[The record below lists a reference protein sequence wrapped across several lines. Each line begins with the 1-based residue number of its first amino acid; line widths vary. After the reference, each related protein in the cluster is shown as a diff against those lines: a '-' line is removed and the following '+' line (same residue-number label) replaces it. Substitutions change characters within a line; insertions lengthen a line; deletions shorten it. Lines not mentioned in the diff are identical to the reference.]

1 MKANPPPLHLIINPA
16 AARGKARKL
25 FPSIFALLENHAIAF
40 EHYLTEGPRH
50 ATEIVRAINGIAT
63 TVIAVGGD
71 GTVNEVINGIDFQK
85 STFGVIPAG
94 TGDDF
99 ARILG
104 IKTPAQAVQALTRR
118 KIKTIDSAQVEFT
131 DENGDS
137 FTHQFVNTM
146 GIGFDAVVAH
156 RVRQSG
162 RGNGILPYLAAVF
175 QTLNNYSAVPA
186 RIRFDGNEISQKIFL
201 ATIGN
206 GTTSGGGFILSPC
219 AILDDGLLD
228 LCLVRDIKK
237 RRVFM
242 VLPKT
247 FKGNHLSAPEVLY
260 AQAERFEI
268 ELDQPLPVHADGE
281 VITTQARKIAV
292 KIHAR
297 SLNVITNT
305 A

>member
-1 MKANPPPLHLIINPA
+1 MFA
-16 AARGKARKL
+16 ALDK
-25 FPSIFALLENHAIAF
+25 HAIAF
-40 EHYLTEGPRH
+40 EKYLTEGPRH
-50 ATEIVRAINGIAT
+50 ATEIVRSLNGAAH

-85 STFGVIPAG
+85 STFGVIPTG

-104 IKTPAQAVQALTRR
+104 IKTLDHAVNALTKRNT
-118 KIKTIDSAQVEFT
+118 KIIDYAQVDFT
-131 DENGDS
+131 DERGES
-137 FTHQFVNTM
+137 FSHHFVNTI

-156 RVRQSG
+156 RVIQSG
-162 RGNGILPYLAAVF
+162 GGNGIIPYLIAVF
-175 QTLNNYSAVPA
+175 QTLSKYSAVPA
-186 RIRFDGNEISQKIFL
+186 RIRFKEKEISQKIFL

-206 GTTSGGGFILSPC
+206 GTTSGGGFILSPH

-247 FKGNHLSAPEVLY
+247 FKGNHLNEPEVLY
-260 AQAERFEI
+260 AQSNRFEI
-268 ELDQPLPVHADGE
+268 ELDQPLPIHTDGE
-281 VITTQARKIAV
+281 VITTQARKIIV
-292 KIHAR
+292 NIHHR
-297 SLNVITNT
+297 KLNVITNT
-305 A
+305 D